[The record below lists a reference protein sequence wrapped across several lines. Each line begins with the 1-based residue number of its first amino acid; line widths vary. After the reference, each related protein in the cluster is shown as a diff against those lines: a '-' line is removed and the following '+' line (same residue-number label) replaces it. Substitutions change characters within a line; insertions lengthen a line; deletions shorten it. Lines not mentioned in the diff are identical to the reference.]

1 MAVIEPVSLFGRG
14 CPECERKCQA
24 PLEIRAR
31 HHPSAALHFHSA
43 SCQFLFSFLFAARY
57 ANLAFVLPL
66 NFFLLTSQTLPTAP
80 PPPNR
85 PPDPLLFLA
94 LCCLIKPLVCPFFY
108 LQPDISVFPETEVQH
123 VRRRV
128 NQLCGIKQTTP
139 DAQDRNP
146 ISVCFKN
153 ILTSTEYSF
162 SHVVSL
168 TARLYAL
175 LLCNIGKYIRLLNNV
190 FVLYTTSSHG
200 VCIETA
206 VMRLLT
212 GR

>member
-1 MAVIEPVSLFGRG
+1 M
-14 CPECERKCQA
+14 
-24 PLEIRAR
+24 
-31 HHPSAALHFHSA
+31 
-43 SCQFLFSFLFAARY
+43 
-57 ANLAFVLPL
+57 
-66 NFFLLTSQTLPTAP
+66 
-80 PPPNR
+80 
-85 PPDPLLFLA
+85 
-94 LCCLIKPLVCPFFY
+94 
-108 LQPDISVFPETEVQH
+108 QH

-146 ISVCFKN
+146 ISVRFKN

-162 SHVVSL
+162 SPVVSL